1 MREIMAESMKGGI
14 TLERLFSLDAQLLFD
29 VVINAF
35 NIFVLFLLLSYLLF
49 NPARKLLR
57 DRQDRIKNQLDD
69 AARDKADAAQL
80 KTEYENKLNKVH
92 KETESLLSE
101 ARKKAMLNERQIVA
115 EAQEEG
121 VRIRQRAAVEIQLE
135 KEKAQ
140 DEMKQQIVLVAT
152 QMAGKVIGASVDEKR
167 QDELI
172 QETLKEMGGN
182 VWQS

>member
-1 MREIMAESMKGGI
+1 M
-14 TLERLFSLDAQLLFD
+14 ERLFSLDAQLLFD

-80 KTEYENKLNKVH
+80 KTEYENKLNEVH
-92 KETESLLSE
+92 KEAEALLSE
-101 ARKKAMLNERQIVA
+101 ARKKAMLSEKQIVG
-115 EAQEEG
+115 EAQEEA
-121 VRIRQRAAVEIQLE
+121 VRIRQRAAAEIQLE

-152 QMAGKVIGASVDEKR
+152 QMVGKVIGASVDEKR